1 LNRILDIDPAFL
13 KDEQDDH
20 CNDSDCE
27 HEDHKHD
34 DHHKKEKKEKKEKPE
49 QKEKKEKE
57 HKKKHQHDKTTSSV
71 GIHHEGEFDLDKL
84 NDWMGMFLKTN
95 GPSIY
100 RMKGILA
107 IKGMPRKFVF
117 QGVHMLFDGEPTQ
130 PWAEGEKRESKVVF
144 IGKKLN
150 RAEIRAGLLS
160 CVA

>member
-1 LNRILDIDPAFL
+1 M
-13 KDEQDDH
+13 
-20 CNDSDCE
+20 
-27 HEDHKHD
+27 
-34 DHHKKEKKEKKEKPE
+34 KKEGESHG
-49 QKEKKEKE
+49 

-84 NDWMGMFLKTN
+84 NDWYDKRRRSWRMRRDCSFPFSFFRMGMFLKTN

-150 RAEIRAGLLS
+150 QAEKQIQKKSSPSYYFISPLATRHRNTF
-160 CVA
+160 VR